1 MKIAL
6 TGAKGFTGQHFAS
19 MAELLMHEVVPI
31 ESDLKDAKALTAE
44 FQKHTEKGVFDA
56 VVHLAAI
63 SHVVHNDIAAY
74 YQVNVAGSANLLEAV
89 LTTGHASKIL
99 LASSANIY
107 GNCDSSP
114 ITEKQMP
121 APVNHY
127 AVSKLSMEYMAKT
140 YADRLPIVI
149 ARPFNYTGPGHDK
162 AFLIPKLV
170 HHFAIQARTVELGN
184 LNVMRE
190 FNDVRMVVKSYL
202 DLLKNGIPNEAYNIC
217 TGQAYSLQTVISELE
232 KLSGQTLEVVV
243 NPAFVRANEVHR
255 LCGDPHKLL
264 TATTA
269 INQYQ
274 LTDTLRWMLKE
285 ALDAASH

>member
-19 MAELLMHEVVPI
+19 LARMFEHEVVAI
-31 ESDLKDAKALTAE
+31 ESDLQDPTALTTE

-63 SHVVHNDIAAY
+63 SHVVHNDLSAY
-74 YQVNVAGSANLLEAV
+74 YKVNVAGSAHLLEAV
-89 LTTGHASKIL
+89 LATGHASKIL

-107 GNCDSSP
+107 GNCDASP
-114 ITEKQMP
+114 ITEKQAP

-127 AVSKLSMEYMAKT
+127 AVSKLAMEYMAKT
-140 YADRLPIVI
+140 YSDKLPIII

-170 HHFAIQARTVELGN
+170 HHFVTQAPQVALGN
-184 LNVMRE
+184 LHVMRE
-190 FNDVRMVVKSYL
+190 FNDVRMVAKCYL
-202 DLLKNGIPNEAYNIC
+202 DLLKNGIANEAYNIC
-217 TGQAYSLQTVISELE
+217 TGQAYSLQTVVAELE
-232 KLSGQTLEVVV
+232 QLSGQNIEVVV

-264 TATTA
+264 TATSA
-269 INQYQ
+269 VDQYT
-274 LTDTLRWMLKE
+274 LRDTLSWMLKE
-285 ALDAASH
+285 AIASI